1 MLCLYEIGVSDENDI
16 HTSNIKET
24 KPEAEEQNGEYL

>member
-1 MLCLYEIGVSDENDI
+1 MFYLYEIGRFDENDG

-24 KPEAEEQNGEYL
+24 EPEAKEQNGEYL

>member
-1 MLCLYEIGVSDENDI
+1 MFCLYEIGGPDKNDG

>member
-1 MLCLYEIGVSDENDI
+1 MFCLYEIDGLDKNDG

-24 KPEAEEQNGEYL
+24 EPEAEEQNGDSL

>member
-1 MLCLYEIGVSDENDI
+1 MFCLYKIGGSDENNG

-24 KPEAEEQNGEYL
+24 EPEAEEQNGEYL